1 VILAI
6 YLLAA
11 LLVFVVACMDDR
23 DPEPV
28 PTSILLAIALLWP
41 LVMVVA
47 IIAFFEGTE
56 TEDGI

>member
-1 VILAI
+1 MILSI

-11 LLVFVVACMDDR
+11 LLVFAVACMDGR

-41 LVMVVA
+41 LVLIAAVVML
-47 IIAFFEGTE
+47 FWPDEE
-56 TEDGI
+56 